1 MRLVLVL
8 LATFLQS
15 LFHLFNVQNLIGLY
29 ALYNI
34 RQRQMLALAALNRR
48 RRMSITGLKFAM
60 IKRLKRKPVTKNFN
74 PIAVASS
81 AHVLP
86 LQNCKTPISAR
97 ISDLIDVDDRRKIK
111 NCYFKAIRQ
120 DMTCFEAGHRLV

>member
-15 LFHLFNVQNLIGLY
+15 LFNLFNVQNLIGLY

-34 RQRQMLALAALNRR
+34 RQRQMLALTALNRR

-60 IKRLKRKPVTKNFN
+60 IKRLKRKPLTK
-74 PIAVASS
+74 I
-81 AHVLP
+81 L
-86 LQNCKTPISAR
+86 TR
-97 ISDLIDVDDRRKIK
+97 
-111 NCYFKAIRQ
+111 
-120 DMTCFEAGHRLV
+120 